1 MIVEKKTR
9 VALIYKKNYTFFNE
23 NHFDK
28 TTYYFFMKA
37 LRRNDDLDVDFFPVE
52 NEFDCKKLKGK
63 TDIILVVAG
72 NYGMRDN
79 TGEIF

>member
-1 MIVEKKTR
+1 MIG
-9 VALIYKKNYTFFNE
+9 LIYKKNYTFFNE

-52 NEFDCKKLKGK
+52 AIYSHSDSLGSLYLTPVCWVSQL
-63 TDIILVVAG
+63 A
-72 NYGMRDN
+72 
-79 TGEIF
+79 